1 MHPTYLPFT
10 ENQLQSHFAK
20 VKKDGECSDSSRKH
34 IQYYKKSLANYI
46 DCPPKEE
53 RKGKSLKFTR
63 IPCQVEKDEK
73 FWTASCLMTVFYAKN
88 RIHEFAQ
95 LLKSAYGNK
104 PPLKGIS
111 SWHDCLKGELH
122 LFFETN
128 LPSPTLYKEWLSDRE
143 NLHRQQ
149 FIPYIF
155 DSANG
160 KKNLEGPTNV
170 DAVLLNEENGFAVI
184 IEAKVLSDISCQIT
198 YDVVRNQIA
207 RNIDVMLEENC
218 ALCPPL
224 NQRDPDKT
232 LFLLLT
238 PEIFKKNPSSRLY
251 GYKLNEYKTDPGSL
265 GRDLPHRINFDCK
278 EISNRLGWL
287 TWEDFKKIN
296 ENCCPWL
303 KPQQKHTNP

>member
-1 MHPTYLPFT
+1 MLHPIYLPFT
-10 ENQLQSHFAK
+10 EEQFKSHFAH
-20 VKKDGECSDSSRKH
+20 VKKGGECIDSSEKH
-34 IQYYKKSLANYI
+34 IQYFKTSLANYKE
-46 DCPPKEE
+46 CPQGVE
-53 RKGKSLKFTR
+53 RKGATLNHIRK
-63 IPCQVEKDEK
+63 PCQVEKDEK

-128 LPSPTLYKEWLSDRE
+128 LPSPALYKEWLRK
-143 NLHRQQ
+143 NLPKQQ

-155 DSANG
+155 DSDNG

-170 DAVLLNEENGFAVI
+170 DAILLNEKNGFSVI
-184 IEAKVLSDISCQIT
+184 IEAKVLSDISYQIT

-207 RNIDVMLEENC
+207 RNIDVMLEKKNF
-218 ALCPPL
+218 LCPPL
-224 NQRDPDKT
+224 NHRDPNKT

-251 GYKLNEYKTDPGSL
+251 GYKLNKYKTDPGSL
-265 GRDLPHRINFDCK
+265 GRDLPHRINFDCE

-296 ENCCPWL
+296 DNCCPWL
-303 KPQQKHTNP
+303 